1 MEAIYKMK
9 KKLLARDTNITNEY
23 TQIVNYARIV
33 FVYII
38 QLLYDSNVRL
48 NNNLVQ
54 KFLVMDSELD
64 SQERKDVSSKILS
77 YDFVK
82 SRVDTNK
89 KIGKIIYYKRLIFIL
104 RFKES

>member
-1 MEAIYKMK
+1 M
-9 KKLLARDTNITNEY
+9 
-23 TQIVNYARIV
+23 
-33 FVYII
+33 
-38 QLLYDSNVRL
+38 LYDNNVRL

-64 SQERKDVSSKILS
+64 SQERKEVSNKILN

-89 KIGKIIYYKRLIFIL
+89 IIGKINNKNIL
-104 RFKES
+104 DLKALNL

>member
-1 MEAIYKMK
+1 VSQ
-9 KKLLARDTNITNEY
+9 EY
-23 TQIVNYARIV
+23 IQIVNYARII

-38 QLLYDSNVRL
+38 QLLYDNNVRL

-64 SQERKDVSSKILS
+64 SQERKEVSSKILS

-89 KIGKIIYYKRLIFIL
+89 RIGKINNKNIL
-104 RFKES
+104 DLKALNL